1 MNYFKGVG
9 PYRYGASKTDC
20 GCELQKPECD
30 CDDSPAKLAPLVGLA
45 VKAAAPVVAGKVM
58 DKVL

>member
-30 CDDSPAKLAPLVGLA
+30 CEASPNKMDPMTMSMFAS
-45 VKAAAPVVAGKVM
+45 AAAPVVNKVV